1 MVKNWSISC
10 VLRVPADGG
19 DLYFKTVPPLFVQE
33 ARITAT
39 VAGLFPTNVPGVV
52 GIEETR
58 GWTLLEDFGTR
69 RLRTE
74 PLAQW
79 GKAVRILARMHL
91 AYLDRASALLAAG
104 FPDRRPRRLAEQIAP
119 LLADPITSAALAGRT
134 LARLRKQV
142 GRLRDLCAQLE
153 GSDPP
158 ATLIHGDFHPGNV
171 AIHDG
176 KPIFFDWTDG
186 CLAHPFFDL
195 VTLMPDAA
203 RDLKGEPD
211 APGRLRDAYLSVW
224 ADCGGEFGALAE
236 TFEVAQTLGTLHQA
250 VSYWGL
256 LRATAGQ
263 PQEDW
268 SAWLGHLLRHVLRP
282 LR

>member
-79 GKAVRILARMHL
+79 EKAVRILARMHL

-142 GRLRDLCAQLE
+142 GRLRDFAPSLRDQTRRRRSFTAT
-153 GSDPP
+153 SIP
-158 ATLIHGDFHPGNV
+158 ATSRSTTGSPSSSTGL
-171 AIHDG
+171 
-176 KPIFFDWTDG
+176 T
-186 CLAHPFFDL
+186 
-195 VTLMPDAA
+195 AA
-203 RDLKGEPD
+203 WPTR
-211 APGRLRDAYLSVW
+211 SS
-224 ADCGGEFGALAE
+224 
-236 TFEVAQTLGTLHQA
+236 T
-250 VSYWGL
+250 
-256 LRATAGQ
+256 
-263 PQEDW
+263 W
-268 SAWLGHLLRHVLRP
+268 SR
-282 LR
+282 